1 MIKIVT
7 DSTAL
12 LSKEKQDEFNINVIP
27 LNINIGEKSYKDG
40 IDINGQTLIDQIENN
55 PKAPFPIT
63 SQPSIGDF
71 VEFYNDLTKDGSEIV
86 SIHMTDLLS
95 GTVNS
100 ASQAADIADGKVTV
114 INSHFIDQNL
124 GHIVLEA
131 AKMVKNGEEDVSK
144 IVNAVND
151 MISKSSLFIGASTLD
166 NLVKGGRIGR
176 AKGLVSK
183 LMNLHVLFQLQEK
196 ELVLQ
201 VKGRGK
207 KTFTKWF
214 SSKFD
219 EMKSKDFSFIGISY
233 TGSDEWPKL
242 MQAKLKAAFPD
253 LEIPLIYTSAIVS
266 THTGNN
272 AFAIMMCQK

>member
-1 MIKIVT
+1 M
-7 DSTAL
+7 
-12 LSKEKQDEFNINVIP
+12 
-27 LNINIGEKSYKDG
+27 
-40 IDINGQTLIDQIENN
+40 
-55 PKAPFPIT
+55 
-63 SQPSIGDF
+63 
-71 VEFYNDLTKDGSEIV
+71 
-86 SIHMTDLLS
+86 
-95 GTVNS
+95 
-100 ASQAADIADGKVTV
+100 
-114 INSHFIDQNL
+114 
-124 GHIVLEA
+124 
-131 AKMVKNGEEDVSK
+131 
-144 IVNAVND
+144 NAVND

-214 SSKFD
+214 ASKFD